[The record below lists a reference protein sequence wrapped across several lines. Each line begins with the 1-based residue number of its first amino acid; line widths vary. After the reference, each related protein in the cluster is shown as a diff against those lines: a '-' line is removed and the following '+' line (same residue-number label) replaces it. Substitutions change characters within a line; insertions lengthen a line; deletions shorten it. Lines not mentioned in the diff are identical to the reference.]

1 MKRLLS
7 KNEFYLFAI
16 LLAVCVTIGAINNT
30 FFAAG
35 NIVDLFRT
43 ATPYGIFAVGIMMVV
58 VSGGIDISFPAI
70 ATLSTY
76 ATLLILINSNI
87 PGSLPLFFIISC
99 AIGFI
104 LGSINGV
111 FIAYFEFP
119 PLIVTLAT
127 QSIYYGI
134 QYVFL
139 GSKRLTSLPVY
150 INDFSK
156 AGFFSVVDESGM
168 TSMFPQYFAVLA
180 VVLLIAVFVLRYTL
194 VGRGIYA
201 IGGSKVSA
209 ARVGFKV
216 RTIQMLLYSAAGV
229 IAAVGGVVY
238 TVMTRQGNPAAL
250 LGLEM
255 TIISIAVLGGI
266 DIAGGKGSIL
276 GLTLGLVFFI
286 VINNS
291 LILIGLSSYW
301 KTFALGVAMYM
312 YASAIALKSKIQKK
326 KVREID
332 TKDNDGGR
340 DHS

>member
-76 ATLLILINSNI
+76 ATLLILINSDI

-180 VVLLIAVFVLRYTL
+180 VVLRYTL

-332 TKDNDGGR
+332 TKDNDVGR

>member
-7 KNEFYLFAI
+7 KNEFYLSVI
-16 LLAVCVTIGAINNT
+16 LLAVCMTIGIINKT
-30 FFAAG
+30 FFSAG
-35 NIVDLFRT
+35 NIIDLFRT

-76 ATLLILINSNI
+76 ASLLLLINSDI
-87 PGSLPLFFIISC
+87 PGSLPMFFILSC
-99 AIGFI
+99 VIGFI
-104 LGSINGV
+104 LGLVNGV

-139 GSKRLTSLPVY
+139 GSKRLTSLPAY

-156 AGFFSVVDESGM
+156 ASLFTVVDKSGM
-168 TSMFPQYFAVLA
+168 AFMFPQYILVLTAVLLFA
-180 VVLLIAVFVLRYTL
+180 AFVMRYTM

-201 IGGSKVSA
+201 IGGSKASA
-209 ARVGFKV
+209 ARVGFNVKA
-216 RTIQMLLYSAAGV
+216 IQMLLYGAAGV

-238 TVMTRQGNPAAL
+238 TAMTRQGNPASL

-266 DIAGGKGSIL
+266 DIAGGKGGVLGLIL
-276 GLTLGLVFFI
+276 GLLFFT

-291 LILIGLSSYW
+291 LILIGLNSYW
-301 KTFALGVAMYM
+301 KTFVLGVAMFI
-312 YASAIALKSKIQKK
+312 YASAIALKNKAQKK
-326 KVREID
+326 KVREVD
-332 TKDNDGGR
+332 TKSNAVGR